1 MKRAK
6 LVLLAGACVTA
17 AGAFVM
23 LRADSLAT
31 RWQPLGGGAWGGT
44 TDPALRQ
51 SYQQLGLV
59 GLCLGAALLALAAWA
74 WLAGRR
80 GDAPDGRAGRA
91 DAGGEPA
98 GGARRSP
105 MMSDAV
111 WLCGVAAALLLWAA
125 VVGAVGWAS
134 GRTPEVA
141 LDGRL
146 LAFFGLSLCGWTGA
160 WLSGRL
166 SAGRGAAGR

>member
-1 MKRAK
+1 
-6 LVLLAGACVTA
+6 
-17 AGAFVM
+17 M

-44 TDPALRQ
+44 TDPAMRQ

-80 GDAPDGRAGRA
+80 GDAPADGATGA
-91 DAGGEPA
+91 DAGIRPPEGA
-98 GGARRSP
+98 GPSAP
-105 MMSDAV
+105 MSDAV

-125 VVGAVGWAS
+125 VVG
-134 GRTPEVA
+134 
-141 LDGRL
+141 
-146 LAFFGLSLCGWTGA
+146 
-160 WLSGRL
+160 
-166 SAGRGAAGR
+166 